1 MRGTQQRGV
10 FQQPGGEV
18 RMDEKRLASLKELEG
33 RLGYQF
39 NEIGLLDKAF
49 THRSFI
55 NEADFSE
62 TQSNEVLEFLG
73 DAVLN
78 LAVSHMLLQKF
89 PESREGTLSMWRSHL
104 VKKSSLAFLASQL
117 RLEEYL
123 LLGKGE
129 LLNGG
134 MKKSSILANTYEALI
149 GAIFMDSGFHQASEV
164 IQGHFEPYLQTQR
177 QSVLFNDYK
186 SLLQIHSQ
194 QFQRSSPQYR
204 VLKESG
210 PDHDKRFQAS
220 VVIGG
225 EVKGMGWGKTKKE
238 AEQEAAKKAL
248 EEPKLSNDKVQS
260 SKECQN
266 SKGDSE
272 TSSE

>member
-1 MRGTQQRGV
+1 
-10 FQQPGGEV
+10 
-18 RMDEKRLASLKELEG
+18 MDEKRLASLKELEG
-33 RLGYQF
+33 RLNYPF
-39 NEIGLLDKAF
+39 NEIGWLDKAF

-55 NEADFSE
+55 NEIDSSE

-78 LAVSHMLLQKF
+78 LAVSRMLLQKF
-89 PESREGTLSMWRSHL
+89 PESREGALSMWRSHL
-104 VKKSSLAFLASQL
+104 VKQSSLAFLSREL
-117 RLEEYL
+117 RLEEHL

-134 MKKSSILANTYEALI
+134 MKKSSILANAYEALI
-149 GAIFMDSGFHQASEV
+149 GAIFMDSGFHQALEI
-164 IQGHFEPYLQTQR
+164 IQNHFEPYLQIQT
-177 QSVLFNDYK
+177 SPVLFNDYK

-194 QFQRSSPQYR
+194 QSLGLPPQYR

-220 VVIGG
+220 VVISG
-225 EVKGMGWGKTKKE
+225 EVKGIGWGKTKKE

-248 EEPKLSNDKVQS
+248 EELKLSNDKVQS
-260 SKECQN
+260 SNQCQMLN
-266 SKGDSE
+266 DKAQTEYCAEDE
-272 TSSE
+272 